1 MIMTE
6 EKDGLVE
13 VELEIN
19 DHHVTQNSHDHIPSD
34 SESQTRKELN
44 NKTQPFTNMAGKYRF
59 N

>member
-1 MIMTE
+1 MTE